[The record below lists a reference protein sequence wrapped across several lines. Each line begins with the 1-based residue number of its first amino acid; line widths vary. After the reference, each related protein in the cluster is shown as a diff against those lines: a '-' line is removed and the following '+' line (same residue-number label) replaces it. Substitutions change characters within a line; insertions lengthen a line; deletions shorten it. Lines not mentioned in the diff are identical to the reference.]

1 MKPPATAMQ
10 LFERAG
16 WTSGRSVEV
25 DVGALADLPHN
36 PHAFAALCAY
46 GGLRVGVSGA
56 GRDCAAS
63 DIEFFTAPSKWD
75 VELAAKWRDLTG
87 ALTPI
92 ASAHNQHM
100 QVFLDQQG
108 RCYVH
113 TNPDGKLY
121 FVAETFSEAAEL
133 LLLGHAWGRVV
144 EALVS

>member
-1 MKPPATAMQ
+1 MARPH
-10 LFERAG
+10 
-16 WTSGRSVEV
+16 RSPY
-25 DVGALADLPHN
+25 AD
-36 PHAFAALCAY
+36 
-46 GGLRVGVSGA
+46 R
-56 GRDCAAS
+56 
-63 DIEFFTAPSKWD
+63 
-75 VELAAKWRDLTG
+75 
-87 ALTPI
+87 
-92 ASAHNQHM
+92 SAHNQHM